1 MGNLLKERKGVGVI
15 IARMQVPY
23 LTESHKATINT
34 VLDRHKRIIIFLGV
48 SQDPMDFKNPY
59 PFDFRKEMIYYTFG
73 NNKNINILPLPD
85 KKEDNK
91 SWVDMLDS
99 IISSMLSVWEDAIL
113 YGGRDSFIPY
123 YKKEI
128 GKYQCVELA
137 PKDYD
142 SGTELREM
150 VSMDMPEYT
159 PESAQ
164 AIIWAIKQLQY
175 NPKKF

>member
-1 MGNLLKERKGVGVI
+1 MGSLLKEKKGIGVI

-34 VLDRHKRIIIFLGV
+34 VLDRHKRVIIFLGV
-48 SQDPMDFKNPY
+48 SQDSMDFKNPY
-59 PFDFRKEMIYYTFG
+59 PFDFRKEMIRYTFG

-85 KKEDNK
+85 KKNDNK
-91 SWVDMLDS
+91 GWVDMLDS
-99 IISSMLSVWEDAIL
+99 FIDSMLSVGEEAIL

-123 YKKEI
+123 YKKDN
-128 GKYQCVELA
+128 GKHQCVELA

-150 VSMDMPEYT
+150 VAMDMPDYT

-164 AIIWAIKQLQY
+164 AILWTIKQLQ
-175 NPKKF
+175 NQ